1 MKQATIKIHPLPN
14 DHKETA
20 SKDQEIGQLSLDI
33 YKDEDGKG
41 LTIKAPIAGVEKDD
55 VTLSVT
61 DDVLIIKGNREETR
75 EVAEDDYYTKE
86 CFWGS
91 FSRSIVLPLNA
102 DTKKISASFEKNV
115 LEIHIPL
122 TEGKEQTKI
131 IRIKSE

>member
-1 MKQATIKIHPLPN
+1 MKQASIKIHPLPS
-14 DHKETA
+14 DHKET
-20 SKDQEIGQLSLDI
+20 SPKDQEIGQLSLDI
-33 YKDEDGKG
+33 YKDKG
-41 LTIKAPIAGVEKDD
+41 GGGITIKAPIAGVEKND
-55 VTLSVT
+55 VILSVT
-61 DDVLIIKGNREETR
+61 DDVLIIKGSREEAQ
-75 EVAEDDYYTKE
+75 EVQEDDYYTKE

-131 IRIKSE
+131 IKIKSD